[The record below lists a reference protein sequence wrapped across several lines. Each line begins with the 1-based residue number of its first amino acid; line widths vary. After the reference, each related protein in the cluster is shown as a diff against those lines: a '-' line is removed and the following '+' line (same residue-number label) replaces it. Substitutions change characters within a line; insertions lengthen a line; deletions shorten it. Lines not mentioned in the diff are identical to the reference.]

1 MKAMKAMKA
10 MKKAKKVTIVGRKAA
25 VFAGRKTKTVGG
37 LKKSDLKKNAN
48 GKIVSIKASNRGK
61 KTFQKNLKG
70 WTTAVSKARKE
81 LKIKGFCAVKKG
93 TPLYNKAKQYYKK

>member
-1 MKAMKAMKA
+1 MGKA

-37 LKKSDLKKNAN
+37 LKKSDLKRNIH

-61 KTFQKNLKG
+61 KTFQNNLKE
-70 WTTAVSKARKE
+70 WTAAVTKARKA
-81 LKIKGFCAVKKG
+81 LKIEGFCAIKKG
-93 TPLYNKAKQYYKK
+93 TPLYNKAKQLYKK